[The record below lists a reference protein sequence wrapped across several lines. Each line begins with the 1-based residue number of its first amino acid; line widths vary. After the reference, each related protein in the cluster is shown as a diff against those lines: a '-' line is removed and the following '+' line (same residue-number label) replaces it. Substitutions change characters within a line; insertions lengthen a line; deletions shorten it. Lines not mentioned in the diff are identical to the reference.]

1 MNNVRSDAA
10 DLTPFQLSFS
20 LQPLLNLALP
30 SFQLYLKER
39 EAKLQVDI
47 LCNETTDDCSVSLS
61 RLDSYGETSQCIP
74 DNMKERIK
82 ELCICSQ

>member
-1 MNNVRSDAA
+1 MYGLILLT
-10 DLTPFQLSFS
+10 DLFYFSFS
-20 LQPLLNLALP
+20 LQPILNLFMF

-47 LCNETTDDCSVSLS
+47 LSSETGNISVSLS
-61 RLDSYGETSQCIP
+61 RLDSYEATSQCIP
-74 DNMKERIK
+74 ANLKKRTK